1 MDAINAKK
9 LNATRSNRNYWVIS
23 AVDLKAWMDS
33 RGVKPKPDTSSDA
46 FSDTSSNTITQLKV
60 ENRVLEVQL
69 KASADTI
76 IDLKQ
81 RLLKVD
87 ADLRETV
94 TDLKIQR
101 EDWKA
106 QGEDWKAQSESWKAQ
121 GEDWKAKGEDWK
133 AKAQQL
139 LKDMDSKN
147 VEDKSP
153 PPLMLTNAHKTR
165 KPQTDTPE
173 PQSEPLR
180 EQRKRIFGIF

>member
-87 ADLRETV
+87 ADFRETI

-101 EDWKA
+101 E
-106 QGEDWKAQSESWKAQ
+106 SWKAQ
-121 GEDWKAKGEDWK
+121 
-133 AKAQQL
+133 AQQL
-139 LKDMDSKN
+139 LKHMDSKN
-147 VEDKSP
+147 VEDKP
-153 PPLMLTNAHKTR
+153 PPLMLTSAHKPR

-173 PQSEPLR
+173 PQNEPPR

>member
-46 FSDTSSNTITQLKV
+46 FSDTSSNTITQLTV

-87 ADLRETV
+87 ADFMETI

-101 EDWKA
+101 E
-106 QGEDWKAQSESWKAQ
+106 SWKAQ
-121 GEDWKAKGEDWK
+121 AI
-133 AKAQQL
+133 QL
-139 LKDMDSKN
+139 LKHMCSKN
-147 VEDKSP
+147 VEDKI
-153 PPLMLTNAHKTR
+153 PPLILTSAHK
-165 KPQTDTPE
+165 PQKDTAPE
-173 PQSEPLR
+173 PQN
-180 EQRKRIFGIF
+180 

>member
-76 IDLKQ
+76 IDL
-81 RLLKVD
+81 
-87 ADLRETV
+87 RETNA
-94 TDLKIQR
+94 DLKIQR
-101 EDWKA
+101 E
-106 QGEDWKAQSESWKAQ
+106 SWKAQ
-121 GEDWKAKGEDWK
+121 
-133 AKAQQL
+133 AQQL
-139 LKDMDSKN
+139 LKHMDSKN

-153 PPLMLTNAHKTR
+153 PPLMLTSAHKTR

-173 PQSEPLR
+173 PQSEPPR

>member
-46 FSDTSSNTITQLKV
+46 FSDTSSNTITQLTV

-76 IDLKQ
+76 IDL
-81 RLLKVD
+81 
-87 ADLRETV
+87 RETNA
-94 TDLKIQR
+94 DLKIQR
-101 EDWKA
+101 E
-106 QGEDWKAQSESWKAQ
+106 SWKAQ
-121 GEDWKAKGEDWK
+121 
-133 AKAQQL
+133 AQQL
-139 LKDMDSKN
+139 LKHMDSKN
-147 VEDKSP
+147 VEDKL
-153 PPLMLTNAHKTR
+153 PPLILTSAHKPR

-173 PQSEPLR
+173 PQNEPPR

>member
-9 LNATRSNRNYWVIS
+9 LNATRSNRNYWLIS
-23 AVDLKAWMDS
+23 EVDLKAWMDS

-46 FSDTSSNTITQLKV
+46 FSDTSSNTIIQLTV
-60 ENRVLEVQL
+60 ENRVLEVRL

-101 EDWKA
+101 E
-106 QGEDWKAQSESWKAQ
+106 SWKAQ
-121 GEDWKAKGEDWK
+121 AI
-133 AKAQQL
+133 QL
-139 LKDMDSKN
+139 LKHMYSKN
-147 VEDKSP
+147 VEDKL
-153 PPLMLTNAHKTR
+153 PPLILTSAHK
-165 KPQTDTPE
+165 PQKDTAPE
-173 PQSEPLR
+173 PQN
-180 EQRKRIFGIF
+180 